1 MPQKERRKGN
11 AFSRTDKQSLEN
23 YSFQKR
29 YVPSW
34 FDVGCKEQCYGKSI
48 SK

>member
-23 YSFQKR
+23 NSSKTQHQAQRK
-29 YVPSW
+29 
-34 FDVGCKEQCYGKSI
+34 KSAGDLFFEDND
-48 SK
+48 